1 MLPGKAWND
10 NELTAC
16 MSDIHTAS
24 ETVMPVMKCN
34 AVLTWM
40 MFRIEIYL
48 DLSYS
53 LVRACAETMMF
64 LGCSSL
70 RITSSTALQC
80 SSSMLQT
87 AKARAKCARNH
98 TLPAAYMFLTLVRPP
113 HLAW

>member
-16 MSDIHTAS
+16 MSDIHRAS
-24 ETVMPVMKCN
+24 QIMKYN

-80 SSSMLQT
+80 SLSMFET
-87 AKARAKCARNH
+87 VKAGANVHATMH
-98 TLPAAYMFLTLVRPP
+98 YWLPVCL
-113 HLAW
+113 